1 MLIDV
6 KGWILVELNE
16 RKRAILSAIIGA
28 YTQHGEPIGSKA
40 LCDMLDFTLS
50 SATLRNEMSDLCEL
64 GYLEQPHTSAGR
76 IPTVLAYKLYID
88 NLMKRDAVSGDMKL
102 IIDSMLSNV
111 SGGVDDIALSAS
123 QILSELT
130 GMPVITSRVADL
142 SDKIKRVAFMPLGL
156 RSLLIVLMTENG
168 IVKSTSLRCDIGANP
183 QITEQLR
190 NLCEEHIVGKPL
202 STLTKTYLQQML
214 TFADDISII
223 SLVAPLFEL
232 IEDAKSSKIM
242 LRGES
247 KLFRCCNHD
256 GEVFRLFETLSQK
269 ELMLS
274 LLSSVDSPVGV
285 LFGNDTD
292 INELKPT
299 TIVLAKYGSGGHTLG
314 QIGII
319 GPTRMSYDRLIPS
332 LEYFAE
338 KMSEVISESLL

>member
-1 MLIDV
+1 M
-6 KGWILVELNE
+6 ELNE
-16 RKRAILSAIIGA
+16 RKRAILSAIISA

-76 IPTVLAYKLYID
+76 VPTVLAYKLYID
-88 NLMKRDAVSGDMKL
+88 NLMKRDALSGDMKL
-102 IIDSMLSNV
+102 IIDSMLSNI
-111 SGGVDDIALSAS
+111 SGGVDDIALKAS

-130 GMPVITSRVADL
+130 GLTVITSRRADL
-142 SDKIKRVAFMPLGL
+142 DDKVKRIAFIPMGR
-156 RSLLIVLMTENG
+156 RSVLIVLMTENG
-168 IVKSTSLRCDIGANP
+168 VMKSCSLRCDVEASPALTQEMQRICDRY
-183 QITEQLR
+183 IVDRQL
-190 NLCEEHIVGKPL
+190 
-202 STLTKTYLQQML
+202 SALTKTYLQQII
-214 TFADDISII
+214 TFADDISVLSFI
-223 SLVAPLFEL
+223 APLFEL

-247 KLFRCCNHD
+247 KLFRCISHD
-256 GEVFRLFETLSQK
+256 GEVLRLMELLSQK

-292 INELKPT
+292 INELKPA
-299 TIVLAKYGSGGHTLG
+299 TIVLAKYGTEGHTLG
-314 QIGII
+314 QIGVI

-338 KMSEVISESLL
+338 KMSEVIGETLH

>member
-1 MLIDV
+1 M
-6 KGWILVELNE
+6 ELNE

-88 NLMKRDAVSGDMKL
+88 DLMQRDTVSGDMKL
-102 IIDSMLSNV
+102 IIDSMLSNI

-142 SDKIKRVAFMPLGL
+142 SDKIKRVAFMPLGA
-156 RSLLIVLMTENG
+156 RSILIVLMTENG
-168 IVKSTSLRCDIGANP
+168 IVKSTSLRCDMNSNP
-183 QITEQLR
+183 QITEELQT
-190 NLCEEHIVGKPL
+190 LCEEHIANKPL
-202 STLTKTYLQQML
+202 SILTKTYLQQMI

-223 SLVAPLFEL
+223 SLLAPLFEL
-232 IEDAKSSKIM
+232 IEDAKSSKII

-247 KLFRCCNHD
+247 KLFRYFNHE
-256 GEVFRLFETLSQK
+256 GEVFRLFELLSQK

-274 LLSSVDSPVGV
+274 LFSSVESPVGV

-299 TIVLAKYGSGGHTLG
+299 TIVLAKYGTGENTLG
-314 QIGII
+314 QIGVI

-338 KMSEVISESLL
+338 KMSEIIKDTLV

>member
-1 MLIDV
+1 M
-6 KGWILVELNE
+6 
-16 RKRAILSAIIGA
+16 
-28 YTQHGEPIGSKA
+28 
-40 LCDMLDFTLS
+40 CDMLDFTLS
-50 SATLRNEMSDLCEL
+50 SATLRNEMSDLCHL

-102 IIDSMLSNV
+102 IIDSMLSNI

-130 GMPVITSRVADL
+130 GMPVITSRIADL
-142 SDKIKRVAFMPLGL
+142 SDRVKRVAFMPLGAKAI
-156 RSLLIVLMTENG
+156 LIVLMTENG
-168 IVKSTSLRCDIGANP
+168 IVKSTSLRCDINSNP
-183 QITEQLR
+183 QIIEQLR
-190 NLCEEHIVGKPL
+190 NLCEEHIVNKPL
-202 STLTKTYLQQML
+202 ISLTKTYLQQL
-214 TFADDISII
+214 ITFTDDISII
-223 SLVAPLFEL
+223 SLIAPLFEL
-232 IEDAKSSKIM
+232 IEDSKSSKII

-256 GEVFRLFETLSQK
+256 GEVFRLFELLSQK

-274 LLSSVDSPVGV
+274 LFSSVESPIGV

-299 TIVLAKYGSGGHTLG
+299 TIVLAKYGTAEHTLG

-319 GPTRMSYDRLIPS
+319 GPTRMSYERLIPS
-332 LEYFAE
+332 LEYFAK
-338 KMSEVISESLL
+338 KMSEVISESLV